1 MSTRQQGRQGQGRQ
15 GRRPGRRPGD
25 PEQTKQAIL
34 DAARATFGAK
44 GFDRATIRA
53 IAAEAEVD
61 PALVMH
67 HFGSKRKLFV
77 AAHQLPADP
86 AAVFP
91 TIAELPAE
99 QRGEAA
105 ARTFLGLFA
114 HPDSPTVSLLRA
126 ASSEPAAAAM
136 YREFIEHMVIPHG
149 LTILQNPDRRG
160 RLRMTLIA
168 SQLLGIAV
176 ARQILG
182 VGTIA
187 KPHIDEIVEAVTPTI
202 QAYIDGPPDDEWM

>member
-1 MSTRQQGRQGQGRQ
+1 MSGRPS
-15 GRRPGRRPGD
+15 GRRQGRRPGD

-67 HFGSKRKLFV
+67 HFGNKRRLFI

-91 TIAELPAE
+91 TIAALPVE
-99 QRGEAA
+99 HRGEAA

-114 HPDSPTVSLLRA
+114 HPGSPIVSLLRA
-126 ASSEPAAAAM
+126 ASSEPAAATM
-136 YREFIEHMVIPHG
+136 YREFIEHTVIRQG
-149 LTILQNPDRRG
+149 LAILQNPERNG
-160 RLRMTLIA
+160 PLRMTLMA

-176 ARQILG
+176 TRQILK
-182 VGTIA
+182 VAPVA
-187 KPHIDEIVEAVTPTI
+187 KPDIEDVVAAVTPTI
-202 QAYIDGPPDDEWM
+202 QAYIDGPPKGG

>member
-1 MSTRQQGRQGQGRQ
+1 MSARSQTR
-15 GRRPGRRPGD
+15 RRSRPQGRRPGD

-34 DAARATFGAK
+34 GAARATFSAK

-53 IAAEAEVD
+53 IAAAAEVD

-67 HFGSKRKLFV
+67 HFGNKRKLFV

-91 TIAELPAE
+91 TIAELPVE
-99 QRGEAA
+99 KRGEAA
-105 ARTFLGLFA
+105 ARMFLSLFA
-114 HPDSPTVSLLRA
+114 NPGSPTISLLRA
-126 ASSEPAAAAM
+126 ASTEPAAATM
-136 YREFIEHMVIPHG
+136 YRQFIEHTVIPNG
-149 LTILQNPDRRG
+149 LTILRDPERSG

-176 ARQILG
+176 ARQIIEIDTL
-182 VGTIA
+182 A
-187 KPHIDEIVEAVTPTI
+187 KPDIEEIVSAVTPTI
-202 QAYIDGPPDDEWM
+202 QAYIDGPPDAQ

>member
-1 MSTRQQGRQGQGRQ
+1 MSGGHS
-15 GRRPGRRPGD
+15 RRPQGRRPGD
-25 PEQTKQAIL
+25 PEQTKQTIL

-67 HFGSKRKLFV
+67 HFGNKRKLFI

-86 AAVFP
+86 AAVFHA
-91 TIAELPAE
+91 IGELPVE
-99 QRGEAA
+99 KRGEAA

-114 HPDSPTVSLLRA
+114 HPGSPTISLLRA
-126 ASSEPAAAAM
+126 ASSEPAAATM
-136 YREFIEHMVIPHG
+136 YREFIEHTVIPHG
-149 LTILQNPDRRG
+149 LTILVNPERDG

-176 ARQILG
+176 ARQILEIS
-182 VGTIA
+182 TIA
-187 KPHIDEIVEAVTPTI
+187 KPDIEHIVAAATPTV
-202 QAYIDGPPDDEWM
+202 QAYIDGPADA